1 MISIVVPTFNRS
13 HLLIETVKSILNQT
27 YKDFELIVIS
37 DGAPVDDSTL
47 SVNKPNILENHLK
60 ETVLGIEHENK
71 INLVAIGIGHDVS
84 KYYKKAFTIDSP
96 DKLGDVII
104 DNLAKNLKE

>member
-1 MISIVVPTFNRS
+1 MGLRK
-13 HLLIETVKSILNQT
+13 VKKKAGEKKI
-27 YKDFELIVIS
+27 LIVIS